1 MLQVNCIQICMKDFA
16 LIDIFIYYTFKLNY
30 YWIISIFYSE
40 TYGDYKRDTAQVLLL
55 TKDDI
60 WLDHM
65 HTLS

>member
-1 MLQVNCIQICMKDFA
+1 MKDFA
-16 LIDIFIYYTFKLNY
+16 LIDIFIYYTFKLN